1 MHLTDKGC
9 EDESWMKLA
18 QDRVHWR
25 VLMQAVSCQ
34 RRTQIQQGVTMDVQV
49 RQVLETAS
57 CIQSFGWSTGTEQPR
72 KENTNW
78 HL

>member
-34 RRTQIQQGVTMDVQV
+34 RRTQI
-49 RQVLETAS
+49 
-57 CIQSFGWSTGTEQPR
+57 
-72 KENTNW
+72 
-78 HL
+78 